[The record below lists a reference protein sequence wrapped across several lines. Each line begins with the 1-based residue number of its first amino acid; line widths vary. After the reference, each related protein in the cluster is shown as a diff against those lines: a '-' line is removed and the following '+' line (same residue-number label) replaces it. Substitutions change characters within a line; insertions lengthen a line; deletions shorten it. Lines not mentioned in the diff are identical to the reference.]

1 MNKNPVLSETLLSI
15 SEELSKNRKNISP
28 ENINNTSQQINECT
42 NNNKLPKEFV
52 YIFYITLLISVLFC
66 ILWFFMIYFKPKFDA
81 NNFK

>member
-42 NNNKLPKEFV
+42 NNN
-52 YIFYITLLISVLFC
+52 TLNP
-66 ILWFFMIYFKPKFDA
+66 YK
-81 NNFK
+81 N